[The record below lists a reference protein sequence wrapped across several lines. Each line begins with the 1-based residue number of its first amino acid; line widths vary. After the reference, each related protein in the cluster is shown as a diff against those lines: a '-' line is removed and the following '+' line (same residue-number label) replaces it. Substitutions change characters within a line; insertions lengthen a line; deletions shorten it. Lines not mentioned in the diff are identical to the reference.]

1 MSSYLL
7 ANANLLDPATGR
19 ETAGAVLVRD
29 GRIADIAAGAAPGAP
44 ADAKRVDCA
53 GRVLTPGLIDMRA
66 FVGDADANAR
76 KTANESGARS
86 AATDCAPPT
95 ACKRASPG
103 CNGCV
108 KYR

>member
-7 ANANLLDPATGR
+7 ANANLLDPETGR

-66 FVGDADANAR
+66 FVGEPGPSTAR
-76 KTANESGARS
+76 PWPRRAPRRPRAASRRS
-86 AATDCAPPT
+86 SACPT
-95 ACKRASPG
+95 PTR
-103 CNGCV
+103 
-108 KYR
+108 